1 MSQDPLHLNKD
12 IVRNHAHCGGYR
24 TQAKLNK
31 KKLRFKLSKVAYMG
45 YILGSEGLQADL
57 EKIQAIQNM
66 PRPTDI
72 HGVQGLIGVVTY
84 LSKFVPQLSTI
95 CEPLL
100 RLKESNSVFD
110 WLPQHEDAFA
120 SIKELI
126 TQAPVLCYFDVSK
139 EVTIKCDSSDVGL
152 GAVLTQDGQPVAYD
166 SHALTQTNLFK
177 TNPHKPQMPS
187 KDETL
192 TTEVPTKG
200 IAQAWP
206 SNVHKRHSLRSC
218 SPLASCQT
226 RLT

>member
-12 IVRNHAHCGGYR
+12 IVRNHAPCGGYR

-31 KKLRFKLSKVAYMG
+31 KKLRFKLSKVAYIG

-110 WLPQHEDAFA
+110 WLPQHEDAFV

-126 TQAPVLCYFDVSK
+126 TQAPVLHYFDVSK

-166 SHALTQTNLFK
+166 SHALTQTERNY
-177 TNPHKPQMPS
+177 PQIE
-187 KDETL
+187 K
-192 TTEVPTKG
+192 
-200 IAQAWP
+200 Q
-206 SNVHKRHSLRSC
+206 C
-218 SPLASCQT
+218 LAIVFVAK
-226 RLT
+226 